1 MTKKLISLICILIVY
16 FPVIGQNEP
25 ANNSAIIE
33 LNTKLEELIK
43 LYNTLKNQLDLTQT
57 NVENTTTSVNSK
69 LESVNLELG
78 SKFND
83 LTSRTDNVEQKLK
96 ITDRE
101 KEEFQRQ
108 NVTRNKEIL
117 ESFQLYIKFYGDKYS
132 QLDEKL
138 TSEELAVELRK
149 IINPQSGSL
158 GFKLSDK
165 LQESLSK
172 NYKNLIDKVM
182 KDGSKKNETQSKVG
196 NILSTVTS
204 VLDNPIVNDVT
215 GIIPFASTIKSIIG
229 TTSGLVFNIIDQK
242 EVKNEYK
249 NTLLTE
255 IKNSQTNILNELSQ
269 IIAFYDHMAKL
280 DNEYLMRLQNIRT
293 DVEILGIELREFC
306 FGLETPIKKLDPSF
320 TINPNLNTREI
331 TILISNQ
338 IDSFKGNNQL
348 NQTHLTTISNM
359 AFEMKVRSRDL
370 YNRYREIQELK
381 IIANN
386 KFVED
391 FNRIVKENNITVSP
405 DIITKQLSDKNTE
418 LIDKMTTNH
427 KIDKTEFEKH
437 LNRIY
442 ELN

>member
-1 MTKKLISLICILIVY
+1 
-16 FPVIGQNEP
+16 
-25 ANNSAIIE
+25 
-33 LNTKLEELIK
+33 
-43 LYNTLKNQLDLTQT
+43 

-138 TSEELAVELRK
+138 TSEEFAVELRK

-215 GIIPFASTIKSIIG
+215 GIIRSEEH
-229 TTSGLVFNIIDQK
+229 TSELQSRENLV
-242 EVKNEYK
+242 
-249 NTLLTE
+249 
-255 IKNSQTNILNELSQ
+255 
-269 IIAFYDHMAKL
+269 
-280 DNEYLMRLQNIRT
+280 
-293 DVEILGIELREFC
+293 
-306 FGLETPIKKLDPSF
+306 
-320 TINPNLNTREI
+320 
-331 TILISNQ
+331 
-338 IDSFKGNNQL
+338 
-348 NQTHLTTISNM
+348 
-359 AFEMKVRSRDL
+359 
-370 YNRYREIQELK
+370 
-381 IIANN
+381 
-386 KFVED
+386 
-391 FNRIVKENNITVSP
+391 
-405 DIITKQLSDKNTE
+405 
-418 LIDKMTTNH
+418 
-427 KIDKTEFEKH
+427 
-437 LNRIY
+437 
-442 ELN
+442 